1 MHQDLLNDLINS
13 LTILP
18 GVGKKSAQRM
28 ALYLLDKNK
37 DGAGIL
43 AKNLEKAIDE
53 IGRCSR
59 CRMLTSN
66 DLCKICSDTSRDM
79 NSICVVENP
88 SDVLAIEST
97 GGFKGRYFVLLG
109 RLSPIDGV
117 GPAQLGIKQLVEK
130 VISGDIKE
138 VIIACNPTV
147 EGDAT
152 AYYIAEQLKNIDT
165 TVTRIAHG
173 VPVGGELE
181 FVDGGTLS
189 YAFSGRKLML
199 DNESHVGE

>member
-43 AKNLEKAIDE
+43 AKTLEKAIDE
-53 IGRCSR
+53 IGRCAR

-66 DLCKICSDTSRDM
+66 SLCKICSDNTRDM

-109 RLSPIDGV
+109 RLSPIDGIS
-117 GPAQLGIKQLVEK
+117 PDDLGINDFLKLIE
-130 VISGDIKE
+130 IENIKE
-138 VIIACNPTV
+138 VILATSSTV

-152 AYYIAEQLKNIDT
+152 AIYIKDHINNIK
-165 TVTRIAHG
+165 VSRISYG
-173 VPVGGELE
+173 IPIGGELE
-181 FVDGGTLS
+181 YVDGNTI
-189 YAFSGRKLML
+189 ARAIQGRTEINV
-199 DNESHVGE
+199 D